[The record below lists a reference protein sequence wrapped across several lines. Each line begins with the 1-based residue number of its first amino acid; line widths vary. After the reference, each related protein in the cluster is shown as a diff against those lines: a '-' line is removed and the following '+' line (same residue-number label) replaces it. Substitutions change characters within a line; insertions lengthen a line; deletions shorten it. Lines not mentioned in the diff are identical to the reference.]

1 MNCFCT
7 NFMEILMKT
16 LIVFVVYFS
25 FVINYGHAQNEE
37 YIVLPNKLDT
47 EVLNPFK
54 LTCIGEII
62 DFSFKNIKEIFNK
75 DLTSDDFPSDTY
87 WEEIVFDNRL
97 NINNLK
103 SYIYVGRFND
113 NLFWSSN
120 RDNAKLNII
129 TGRLAANS
137 GDLQL
142 QASCK
147 IKHRNWNEFGN

>member
-1 MNCFCT
+1 
-7 NFMEILMKT
+7 MKT
-16 LIVFVVYFS
+16 LVVFVVFFS

-62 DFSFKNIKEIFNK
+62 DFSFKN
-75 DLTSDDFPSDTY
+75 LTSDDFPSDTY

-97 NINNLK
+97 NINHLK

-113 NLFWSSN
+113 NLFWSSD
-120 RDNAKLNII
+120 RDNAKLNGI

-137 GDLQL
+137 GNLQL